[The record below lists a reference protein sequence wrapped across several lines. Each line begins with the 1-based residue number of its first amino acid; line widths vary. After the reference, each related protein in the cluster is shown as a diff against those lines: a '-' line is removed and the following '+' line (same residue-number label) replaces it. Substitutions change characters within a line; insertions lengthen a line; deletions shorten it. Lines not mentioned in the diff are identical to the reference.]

1 MVEFAYYILDEMIQ
15 ETFFF
20 VSCRIFIGHL
30 HTWRC
35 EEDSEKHGDKTDG
48 EQYGWEAY
56 DAPNKK
62 WSSAMIL
69 NTSRKYIFFTHN
81 TSRGH
86 AFPLICS
93 EKIHGTEIDKDD
105 TV

>member
-1 MVEFAYYILDEMIQ
+1 MSLAEYSLVIFTLDGVKKIVKSM
-15 ETFFF
+15 ETRQTA
-20 VSCRIFIGHL
+20 SN
-30 HTWRC
+30 
-35 EEDSEKHGDKTDG
+35 
-48 EQYGWEAY
+48 GWEAY

-69 NTSRKYIFFTHN
+69 NTNRKYIFFTHN